1 MKKEE
6 VLIEALPYIQ
16 KYEGK
21 TFVIKYGGA
30 AMTDPLLRETFGKDV
45 TILRKIG
52 INIVIVHGG
61 GKEITEIAKRL
72 GIETKFVNGQRYTD
86 EAMVEV
92 VQMVLAGKINK
103 EIVNLINCNDG
114 DAIGLSGVDNMLL
127 RAEKIVDGGI
137 DLGLVGRVT
146 SVNVPF
152 IELLLKNGMMPV
164 IAPLGVG
171 KEGTIYNIN
180 ADLAAGTIADA
191 LKAEKLVYLSDIE
204 GIVINNQRIS
214 SMTEN
219 EAERLIEQGAIFGG
233 MIPKVRSAFKT
244 LNAGVKKVHIVDGR
258 IKHSLLLEIFTDEG
272 IGTQM
277 VRESISK
284 KEQQS
289 NVNKAKRHFAIKE
302 IILSKAIPSQED
314 LCVDLKKRGFD
325 ITQAT
330 LSRDLKELGVDRIHS
345 EDGMRYVLSTEGE
358 ERKMKSLIGF
368 EVTSI
373 DANEA
378 MIVIRTLPGRAPGV
392 ASFLDSLH
400 HPHLLGTVAGDDT
413 VVVLPSTIKKI
424 HATLQDVKDAL
435 VERAGQH

>member
-1 MKKEE
+1 MRKEE

-30 AMTDPLLRETFGKDV
+30 AMTDPALRETFGKDV

-61 GKEITEIAKRL
+61 GKEITDIAKRL
-72 GIETKFVNGQRYTD
+72 GIETRFVDGQRYTD

-92 VQMVLAGKINK
+92 VQMVLAGKVNK
-103 EIVNLINCNDG
+103 EIVNLINQNDG

-127 RAEKIVDGGI
+127 RAEKILEKGL
-137 DLGLVGRVT
+137 DLGLVGKVT

-171 KEGTIYNIN
+171 KDGVIFNIN

-204 GIVINNQRIS
+204 GIVINNKRIS
-214 SMTEN
+214 SMTEE
-219 EAERLIEQGAIFGG
+219 EAARLIEQGAIFGG
-233 MIPKVRSAFKT
+233 MIPKVQSAFKT

-277 VRESISK
+277 VREK
-284 KEQQS
+284 
-289 NVNKAKRHFAIKE
+289 
-302 IILSKAIPSQED
+302 IIRS
-314 LCVDLKKRGFD
+314 
-325 ITQAT
+325 
-330 LSRDLKELGVDRIHS
+330 
-345 EDGMRYVLSTEGE
+345 
-358 ERKMKSLIGF
+358 
-368 EVTSI
+368 
-373 DANEA
+373 
-378 MIVIRTLPGRAPGV
+378 
-392 ASFLDSLH
+392 
-400 HPHLLGTVAGDDT
+400 
-413 VVVLPSTIKKI
+413 
-424 HATLQDVKDAL
+424 
-435 VERAGQH
+435 